1 MNRLT
6 VALILLAA
14 AVAGLFFTPVFG
26 VTALLAPIG
35 VPLILAFGVTELCA
49 RWVSLAPWR
58 ALLLLIVGLAGVV
71 ETVLYST
78 TAAGFPTSAT
88 FSALAD
94 GVTESWRLALQST
107 WPARPEPSTLLFV
120 PLLVLLAGVLG
131 VELLR
136 LRRPILALLPSFAVV
151 VVSQLFQAMSG
162 FTALFGGLGYAAVAG
177 GVFALMPQADV
188 EGHRRKAP
196 VLALAIPA
204 FLLGV
209 TGALVA
215 NLLVPAPGPAYSLK
229 QDQLAEL
236 DGRVANPLDDLAY
249 RLEHP
254 NTPVFSFRGDGDTD
268 RWPLVVF
275 DLFDGVNW
283 SPGSRYRRLGTELA
297 PGPAVAVPTH
307 RRSATVTT
315 SGLAGPWLP
324 SQTWPAAVDGIA
336 PLVEESQGT
345 LWLPPTTGGPQQYS
359 LSWWSPEINPA
370 DLLDAA
376 LDPSAPGGLAGIGDV
391 PPEVGQLARE
401 AVGGL
406 RPSFRIALALERFL
420 REHYRLATGTD
431 LPSGHSWPQLR
442 KFLFETKL
450 GTSEQFASAYVALA
464 RTVAIPARLV
474 VGFRTPD
481 KPNADG
487 SYTVRNGDVVA
498 WPEVAVSGVGWVA
511 LDPTGTARAAT
522 GSANSLAAVTAQA
535 RTQLPPAE
543 QLQDRPLPG
552 GDSGPGDGGTGD
564 GGWTFPSGPVLTA
577 LAALLVAWFAGIP
590 LAKGARAWRR
600 RRQPGIGAVLGACRE
615 AKDRLREHRVPC
627 TAGMTVRDLA
637 AAAHGTVDQSTVD
650 GLRLLASTVDV
661 ALWSGVGTGPHSG
674 PQAWAAVR
682 DVRRGLAKR
691 GLSARLRAAVNPLT
705 LLPSTRERS
714 AM

>member
-6 VALILLAA
+6 VALILSAA
-14 AVAGLFFTPVFG
+14 MVAGLFFAPVFG
-26 VTALLAPIG
+26 VTALLAPLG
-35 VPLILAFGVTELCA
+35 VPLIVVFGVTELCS
-49 RWVSLAPWR
+49 RWESLVPWR
-58 ALLLLIVGLAGVV
+58 ALLLLVAGLVGVV

-78 TAAGFPTSAT
+78 TSTGFPTWAT
-88 FSALAD
+88 LSALAD

-120 PLLVLLAGVLG
+120 PLLVLLAGVIG

-136 LRRPILALLPSFAVV
+136 LRRPILALVPSFTVV

-162 FTALFGGLGYAAVAG
+162 FPALFCGLGYAAVAG
-177 GVFALMPQADV
+177 GVFALMPQADA
-188 EGHRRKAP
+188 EGHHGKVP
-196 VLALAIPA
+196 TLALAAPA
-204 FLLGV
+204 FVLGV
-209 TGALVA
+209 AGALVA

-236 DGRVANPLDDLAY
+236 DARVTSPLDDLAY

-254 NTPVFSFRGDGDTD
+254 STPLFSFRGDTDTD
-268 RWPLVVF
+268 RWPLVAF
-275 DLFDGVNW
+275 DGFDGVNW

-324 SQTWPAAVDGIA
+324 SQTWPAAVGGIA

-345 LWLPPTTGGPQQYS
+345 LWLPRPAAGPQQYI
-359 LSWWSPEINPA
+359 LSWWSPEIHPA

-376 LDPSAPGGLAGIGDV
+376 LDSSAPGGLAGIGDV
-391 PPEVGQLARE
+391 PPEVGLLARE

-420 REHYRLATGTD
+420 REHYRLATGAD

-464 RTVAIPARLV
+464 RTLAIPARLV

-481 KPNADG
+481 KPDANG
-487 SYTVRNGDVVA
+487 NYTVHNGDVAA

-511 LDPTGTARAAT
+511 LDPTGAARTAT

-535 RTQLPPAE
+535 RTQLPPPE

-552 GDSGPGDGGTGD
+552 GDSGHGDD
-564 GGWTFPSGPVLTA
+564 GWTFPFGPVLIA
-577 LAALLVAWFAGIP
+577 LAALMVAWFAGIP

-615 AKDRLREHRVPC
+615 AKDLLREHRVPC

-637 AAAHGTVDQSTVD
+637 AAAHGTIDQSTVD

-682 DVRRGLAKR
+682 EVRRGLARR
-691 GLSARLRAAVNPLT
+691 GLRARIRAAVDPRT
-705 LLPSTRERS
+705 LLPARS
-714 AM
+714 

>member
-14 AVAGLFFTPVFG
+14 MVAGLFFAPVFG
-26 VTALLAPIG
+26 VTALLIPIG

-49 RWVSLAPWR
+49 RWESLVPWR
-58 ALLLLIVGLAGVV
+58 ALLLLIAGLAGVV

-78 TAAGFPTSAT
+78 TASGFPTGAT

-107 WPARPEPSTLLFV
+107 WPARPEPSTVLFV

-131 VELLR
+131 VELLK
-136 LRRPILALLPSFAVV
+136 LRRPILALLPSFGVV

-162 FTALFGGLGYAAVAG
+162 FPALFCGLGYAAVAG
-177 GVFALMPQADV
+177 GVFVLMPQADA
-188 EGHRRKAP
+188 EGHRSKVPA
-196 VLALAIPA
+196 LALAAPA
-204 FLLGV
+204 VVLGV
-209 TGALVA
+209 GGALVA

-236 DGRVANPLDDLAY
+236 DARVASPLDDLAY

-254 NTPVFSFRGDGDTD
+254 GTPVFSFRGDAGTD
-268 RWPLVVF
+268 RWPLVVLE
-275 DLFDGVNW
+275 DFDGVNW
-283 SPGSRYRRLGTELA
+283 TPGSRYRRLGTELA

-315 SGLAGPWLP
+315 SGLTGPWLP
-324 SQTWPAAVDGIA
+324 SQTWPAAVGGIA
-336 PLVEESQGT
+336 PLVDEAQGT
-345 LWLPPTTGGPQQYS
+345 LWLPRPGDGPQQYA
-359 LSWWSPEINPA
+359 LSWWSPEIHSA

-376 LDPSAPGGLAGIGDV
+376 LDSSAPGGLAGIGDV

-406 RPSFRIALALERFL
+406 RPSFRTALALERFL
-420 REHYRLATGTD
+420 RERYQLATGTD

-442 KFLFETKL
+442 KFLFESKL

-464 RTVAIPARLV
+464 RTLAIPSRLV

-481 KPNADG
+481 KADADG
-487 SYTVRNGDVVA
+487 GYTVRNGDVVA

-511 LDPTGTARAAT
+511 LDPMGAARTGT
-522 GSANSLAAVTAQA
+522 GGANSLAAVTAEA
-535 RTQLPPAE
+535 RTQLPPAG
-543 QLQDRPLPG
+543 QVQDRPLPG
-552 GDSGPGDGGTGD
+552 GDTGPGDGGTGD
-564 GGWTFPSGPVLTA
+564 GGWTFPSGLVLIA
-577 LAALLVAWFAGIP
+577 LAALLVAWFAGVP
-590 LAKGARAWRR
+590 LVKGARAWRR

-615 AKDRLREHRVPC
+615 VKDRLREHRVPC

-637 AAAHGTVDQSTVD
+637 AAAHGIGDQSTVD
-650 GLRLLASTVDV
+650 GLLLLASTVDV

-682 DVRRGLAKR
+682 EVRRGLARR
-691 GLSARLRAAVNPLT
+691 GLRARLHAAVNPRT
-705 LLPSTRERS
+705 LLPTRS
-714 AM
+714 

>member
-6 VALILLAA
+6 AALILLAA
-14 AVAGLFFTPVFG
+14 MVAGLFFAPVFG
-26 VTALLAPIG
+26 VTALLIPIG
-35 VPLILAFGVTELCA
+35 VPLILAFGVTELCS
-49 RWVSLAPWR
+49 RWESLVPWR
-58 ALLLLIVGLAGVV
+58 ALLLLIVGLAGVA

-78 TAAGFPTSAT
+78 TASGFPTGAT

-107 WPARPEPSTLLFV
+107 WPARPEPSGLLFV

-131 VELLR
+131 VELLK

-162 FTALFGGLGYAAVAG
+162 FPALFCGLGYAAVAG
-177 GVFALMPQADV
+177 GVFVLMPQADA
-188 EGHRRKAP
+188 EGHRGKVPA
-196 VLALAIPA
+196 LALAAPA
-204 FLLGV
+204 FVLGV
-209 TGALVA
+209 AGALVA

-236 DGRVANPLDDLAY
+236 DARVASPLDDLAY

-254 NTPVFSFRGDGDTD
+254 GTPVFSFRGDADTD
-268 RWPLVVF
+268 RWPLVVL
-275 DLFDGVNW
+275 DDFDGVNW
-283 SPGSRYRRLGTELA
+283 TPGSRYRRLGTELA

-307 RRSATVTT
+307 RRSATITT
-315 SGLAGPWLP
+315 SGLTGPWLP
-324 SQTWPAAVDGIA
+324 SQTWPAAVGGIA

-345 LWLPPTTGGPQQYS
+345 LWLPRPGDGRQQYT
-359 LSWWSPEINPA
+359 LSWWSPEIHPA

-376 LDPSAPGGLAGIGDV
+376 LDSSAPGGLAGIGDV

-406 RPSFRIALALERFL
+406 RPSFRTALALERFL
-420 REHYRLATGTD
+420 RERYRLATGAD
-431 LPSGHSWPQLR
+431 LPAGHSWPQLR
-442 KFLFETKL
+442 KFLFESKL

-464 RTVAIPARLV
+464 RTLAIPARLV

-481 KPNADG
+481 KADAG
-487 SYTVRNGDVVA
+487 GGYTVRNGDAVA

-511 LDPTGTARAAT
+511 LDPTGAARTGT
-522 GSANSLAAVTAQA
+522 GSANSLAAVTAEA

-552 GDSGPGDGGTGD
+552 SDTGPGEGGTGD
-564 GGWTFPSGPVLTA
+564 GGWTFPFGPVLIA
-577 LAALLVAWFAGIP
+577 LAALLVAWFAGVP

-615 AKDRLREHRVPC
+615 VKDRLREHRVPC

-637 AAAHGTVDQSTVD
+637 AAAHGTGDQSTVD
-650 GLRLLASTVDV
+650 GLLLLASTVDV

-682 DVRRGLAKR
+682 EVRRGLARR
-691 GLSARLRAAVNPLT
+691 GLRARLHAAVNPRT
-705 LLPSTRERS
+705 LVPTRS
-714 AM
+714 